1 MRRYACLIYYDPQ
14 KLFGGS
20 PEANAALAECEGYD
34 EVLKGQGAFVLG
46 EALEMPETAMTVQVR
61 DGTMS
66 TTDGPFMESREMLG
80 GIVLIEAIDL
90 NAALRLAAGHPL
102 ARIGAIE
109 VRPAVDFSEP
119 RPDLSVPDLRDP
131 APRNPTP

>member
-1 MRRYACLIYYDPQ
+1 MRRYACLIHYDP
-14 KLFGGS
+14 KVLFGGG

-46 EALEMPETAMTVQVR
+46 EALELPESAMTVRVR
-61 DGTMS
+61 EGRMS
-66 TTDGPFMESREMLG
+66 ATDGPFMESREMLG
-80 GIVLIEAIDL
+80 GLVLIEAVDL

-109 VRPAVDFSEP
+109 VRPVVDFSRP
-119 RPDLSVPDLRDP
+119 RPEL
-131 APRNPTP
+131 

>member
-1 MRRYACLIYYDPQ
+1 MRRYACLIHYDP
-14 KLFGGS
+14 KVLFGGG

-46 EALEMPETAMTVQVR
+46 EALELPESAMTVRVR
-61 DGTMS
+61 EGRMS
-66 TTDGPFMESREMLG
+66 ATDGPFMESREMLG
-80 GIVLIEAIDL
+80 GLVLIEAMDL

-109 VRPAVDFSEP
+109 VRPVVDFSEP
-119 RPDLSVPDLRDP
+119 RPEP
-131 APRNPTP
+131 